1 MNIISINIGHQ
12 QLLKVG
18 DHLDKTGIFKDPTA
32 GDVVVTE
39 KGLPEDY
46 IFSKKHHGGP
56 DQAIYIYGSIDYDW
70 WKLEL
75 GRKLLP
81 GTFGENLTIEG
92 LESSGFSIGDRLEI
106 GQVILEVTAPRIP
119 CSTLS
124 ARMENPEFI
133 SRYRLAVRPGL
144 YCRVIH
150 PGTIQAGQPVFL
162 HEYNGEKVSIS
173 ELLQAYYE
181 QNLAKGDIQRF
192 LKAPLAV
199 RWREKQEKLLERFP
213 A

>member
-18 DHLDKTGIFKDPTA
+18 DHLDKTGIFKESTA

-39 KGLPEDY
+39 KGLPDDY

-75 GRKLLP
+75 GRELLP

-106 GQVILEVTAPRIP
+106 GQVILEVTAPDSLLDP
-119 CSTLS
+119 GS
-124 ARMENPEFI
+124 PHG
-133 SRYRLAVRPGL
+133 RP
-144 YCRVIH
+144 
-150 PGTIQAGQPVFL
+150 
-162 HEYNGEKVSIS
+162 
-173 ELLQAYYE
+173 
-181 QNLAKGDIQRF
+181 
-192 LKAPLAV
+192 
-199 RWREKQEKLLERFP
+199 
-213 A
+213 